1 MDTEVGE
8 SMEKMICPHCK
19 REIDITQS
27 MKEAIKQEA
36 LEEARK
42 EYMVHMTRVKQLQ
55 NELQLE
61 KAQILE
67 KLQKEQEEEKRRIR
81 EELQK
86 EKKQIVEQFQR
97 EQEERFQI
105 LQQELEEKSQ
115 QLRELH
121 KLKAETERLKRE
133 KEEMRLEIEAQLQQ
147 QLTHQLR
154 EEREK
159 IRKEMENSLNMKLVE
174 KDIIIKQLQESLK
187 EAQTKAEQGS
197 TELQGEA
204 QELAITKWLS
214 ENFPA
219 DKIEEVRRGEYGADI
234 LQTINDRNCVNCGK
248 IAYESKRTKHWN
260 SQWIEK
266 FRDDIQR
273 HKANIGILV
282 TQTMPKEMER
292 AGLVNGIWVC
302 SFDEFKLISKILRN
316 SIIDMNKT
324 LIAYK
329 NRDSKMALLY
339 SYIVSPDFE
348 NRIQT
353 ILQSFYNMR
362 TALQKEQNAIKRIW
376 NIREKEIE
384 RVIENI
390 SSIRDSLQYIISSS
404 ENIDEVDMLEH
415 LADEVELLE

>member
-1 MDTEVGE
+1 
-8 SMEKMICPHCK
+8 MEKMICPNCK
-19 REIDITQS
+19 SEIDITQS
-27 MKEAIKQEA
+27 MKETIKQEA

-42 EYMVHMTRVKQLQ
+42 EYMVHMQRVKQLQ
-55 NELQLE
+55 NELQIAKTRIRE
-61 KAQILE
+61 E
-67 KLQKEQEEEKRRIR
+67 LQREQEEEKRRIR

-86 EKKQIVEQFQR
+86 EKREILEKFQR
-97 EQEERFQI
+97 EQEERFRI

-115 QLRELH
+115 QLQELH
-121 KLKAETERLKRE
+121 KLRAETERLKRE

-159 IRKEMENSLNMKLVE
+159 IRREMENSLNMKLVE

-204 QELAITKWLS
+204 QELAITKWLF
-214 ENFPA
+214 ENFPT

-316 SIIDMNKT
+316 SIIDLNKT

-329 NRDSKMALLY
+329 NRDSKMDLLY
-339 SYIVSPDFE
+339 NYIVSPDFE

-353 ILQSFYNMR
+353 ILQSFYNMK
-362 TALQKEQNAIKRIW
+362 TALQKEQNAMKRIW

-384 RVIENI
+384 RVIENLL
-390 SSIRDSLQYIISSS
+390 SIRDSLQYIITSSKQVGG
-404 ENIDEVDMLEH
+404 VDMLEG